1 MGFFF
6 VILCYNLKIK
16 VMKKVTVTKKTTTAK
31 MGANKGTPISLK
43 KANAMVSQFVYKP
56 TKGAKRG
63 K

>member
-1 MGFFF
+1 VGFFF
-6 VILCYNLKIK
+6 VILCHNLKIK
-16 VMKKVTVTKKTTTAK
+16 IMKKPAVSKKA
-31 MGANKGTPISLK
+31 GANKGTPISLK

>member
-1 MGFFF
+1 M
-6 VILCYNLKIK
+6 KKTK
-16 VMKKVTVTKKTTTAK
+16 VTKKVTSTK
-31 MGANKGTPISLK
+31 MGANKGTPVSLK

>member
-1 MGFFF
+1 
-6 VILCYNLKIK
+6 
-16 VMKKVTVTKKTTTAK
+16 MKKVTVTKKTTTAK
-31 MGANKGTPISLK
+31 MGANKGTPVSLK

>member
-1 MGFFF
+1 
-6 VILCYNLKIK
+6 
-16 VMKKVTVTKKTTTAK
+16 MKKPAVSKKA
-31 MGANKGTPISLK
+31 GANKGTPVSLN

>member
-1 MGFFF
+1 
-6 VILCYNLKIK
+6 
-16 VMKKVTVTKKTTTAK
+16 MKKVTVTKKVVAK
-31 MGANKGTPISLK
+31 KPMMKATMTKKATVKAGANKGTPVSLK